1 MRYTAA
7 GRAIGEP
14 EQALYWAKHEAK
26 EARIEL
32 DEYEKELRRQ
42 GRRQAQEQLDAQL
55 ESEKWEQIKEMIAE
69 NHTLYAPND
78 PEYWSPTAW
87 EYAPSC
93 IVCGNCSKCSRCE

>member
-7 GRAIGEP
+7 ERAIGEP

-32 DEYEKELRRQ
+32 DEYEKELRRRS
-42 GRRQAQEQLDAQL
+42 RRQAQEQLEDM
-55 ESEKWEQIKEMIAE
+55 KWEQIKEMIAE
-69 NHTLYAPND
+69 NHSLHAPGD

-87 EYAPSC
+87 DYAQLMRNCACGSC
-93 IVCGNCSKCSRCE
+93 GQSQVR